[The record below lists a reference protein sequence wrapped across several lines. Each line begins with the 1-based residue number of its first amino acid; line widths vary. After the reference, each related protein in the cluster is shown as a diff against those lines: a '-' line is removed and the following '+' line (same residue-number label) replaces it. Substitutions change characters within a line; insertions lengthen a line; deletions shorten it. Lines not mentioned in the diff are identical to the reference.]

1 MGFFDKLS
9 NFLKSKR
16 HVEANILIVGLN
28 NSGKT
33 TVVNQFKA
41 EDEKSNDTIVPT
53 VGFNV
58 EKFKTQ
64 NVGFTAFDMS
74 GQGRYRDLWEHYY
87 KDCHGVI
94 FVIDSSDKLRL
105 VVVKE
110 ELDLLLQHPD
120 ISCKRIPILFFANK
134 MDRNKYNAII
144 EVSKNIDDSSKIEEI
159 LDTLNDK
166 KKPIDYRRGGVISLF
181 VGLGLFLFGA
191 VSSID
196 ILKGVGLLVAAIG
209 VGSIIAGYLYPN
221 ESAEITKAVEKFEE
235 K

>member
-1 MGFFDKLS
+1 MTEELLG
-9 NFLKSKR
+9 
-16 HVEANILIVGLN
+16 VGI
-28 NSGKT
+28 GY
-33 TVVNQFKA
+33 A
-41 EDEKSNDTIVPT
+41 AMIMP
-53 VGFNV
+53 VGI
-58 EKFKTQ
+58 
-64 NVGFTAFDMS
+64 
-74 GQGRYRDLWEHYY
+74 
-87 KDCHGVI
+87 I
-94 FVIDSSDKLRL
+94 FVIF
-105 VVVKE
+105 
-110 ELDLLLQHPD
+110 
-120 ISCKRIPILFFANK
+120 FFANK

-181 VGLGLFLFGA
+181 AGLGLFLFGT
-191 VSSID
+191 VSSIG